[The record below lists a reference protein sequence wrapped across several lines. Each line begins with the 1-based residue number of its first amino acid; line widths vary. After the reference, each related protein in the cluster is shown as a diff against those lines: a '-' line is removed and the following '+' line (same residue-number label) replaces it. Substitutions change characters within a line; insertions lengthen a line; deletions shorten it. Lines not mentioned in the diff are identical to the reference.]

1 MKEKNIVYSQLTE
14 AIRLA
19 NYNIFDYRRISL
31 ILFDNIVEYLLNLQ
45 IYFAVRRD
53 RENKNFTIDRRKKI
67 IESLNRFENTTKYAN
82 DYEIINEKE
91 KPVLNYCHKA
101 RNNAYHNFREDERVT
116 NCCLFILSEFLFNNI
131 ERLLVTGII
140 DLSETWLENQKMILK
155 IGNLKS
161 YEDALIKLKDFYSN
175 NIKPAEIFS
184 QILIDE
190 MMELTE
196 FQECDTNEDWD
207 EFNTIIRR
215 QYFWDVSYKTEKEKS
230 NQMDLNLFIADF
242 KKNWQDLN
250 QSQIERYKQ
259 KAFNLKEL
267 PTNDSFEKFITI
279 KNRLYPF
286 YLGMKYYMAEQE
298 YKADL
303 S

>member
-1 MKEKNIVYSQLTE
+1 MKEKNKVYSQLTE

-45 IYFAVRRD
+45 VYFAIRRD
-53 RENKNFTIDRRKKI
+53 RENKNFTIDKRKRI
-67 IESLNRFENTTKYAN
+67 IKSLNRFENITKYAN
-82 DYEIINEKE
+82 EYEIINEKE

-101 RNNAYHNFREDERVT
+101 RNNVYHNFREDERIT
-116 NCCLFILSEFLFNNI
+116 DCCLFILSKFLFNNN

-140 DLSETWLENQKMILK
+140 ELSDTLLENQKMILK

-161 YEDALIKLKDFYSN
+161 YEEALIKLKDFYSN
-175 NIKPAEIFS
+175 NIQPAEIFS
-184 QILIDE
+184 QILIGE
-190 MMELTE
+190 LMELIE
-196 FQECDTNEDWD
+196 FQECDANEDWD
-207 EFNTIIRR
+207 EFNTIIRG
-215 QYFWDVSYKTEKEKS
+215 QYFWDVSYKKEKEKK
-230 NQMDLNLFIADF
+230 NQLDLDFFISDF

-250 QSQIERYKQ
+250 QSQIDRYKQ
-259 KAFNLKEL
+259 KALRLKEL

-279 KNRLYPF
+279 KDRLYPF
-286 YLGMKYYMAEQE
+286 YLGMKYYIAEQE